1 MSDDQLAKYEAW
13 AARLEENMTSLAR
26 QRRYF
31 YVIFFGSVAL
41 SALGFFFG
49 WWLGVGTFATGLMVC
64 ISGLYI
70 STTRRWEYER
80 ELALTREEIAR
91 IKAA

>member
-1 MSDDQLAKYEAW
+1 MSDDQVAKYEAW

-31 YVIFFGSVAL
+31 YAIFSGSIVL
-41 SALGFFFG
+41 SAVGFFFG

-64 ISGLYI
+64 IAGLYI

-91 IKAA
+91 FKGG